1 MVINT
6 VGVLV
11 YMAVEAA
18 VAKQKNRWGRVCQTI
33 VFGAG
38 MEAHERVLRGKSNTV
53 CALLDGAPR

>member
-11 YMAVEAA
+11 YMVVEAA

-33 VFGAG
+33 VFRAG
-38 MEAHERVLRGKSNTV
+38 MQLVSGFSEANTILY
-53 CALLDGAPR
+53 ALC